1 MSAKTISLVRV
12 KPAAVTTEAPD
23 GFKQAFARNLLSAL
37 SAKHTFP
44 ATEGANKAERLANL
58 LGANA
63 NEVGDWLTGRSLPD
77 AWHLSKLCQITNTPA
92 DVLLSTTS
100 IGNSPPLLDEHYHCI
115 TLHDEQSR
123 DGYGIYTLPETLR
136 HLNLPRSTQM
146 LSVSCDDM
154 APMFKPGDL
163 AIYDPRV
170 NTVATN
176 GIFVLSQHG
185 TMMVR
190 RIQRTGKEIK
200 LLCENSSI
208 PVETCT
214 ASDFTNNAESETGL
228 YVVGRVLG
236 RVNIGSFGY
245 VHSRV
250 GNLNLLQT

>member
-1 MSAKTISLVRV
+1 MTAKTISLVRV
-12 KPAAVTTEAPD
+12 KQAAAAAGASDE
-23 GFKQAFARNLLSAL
+23 FKQAFARNLLSAL
-37 SAKHTFP
+37 SSRNTLP
-44 ATEGANKAERLANL
+44 ATEGSNKTERLANL
-58 LGANA
+58 IGADV
-63 NEVGDWLTGRSLPD
+63 NEVAGWLTGRSLPD
-77 AWHLSKLCQITNTPA
+77 AWHLSRLCQITNTPA

-146 LSVSCDDM
+146 LTVSCDDM

-170 NTVATN
+170 NSVSTN
-176 GIFVLSQHG
+176 GIFVLRQNG
-185 TMMVR
+185 TMIVR

-200 LLCENSSI
+200 LLCENTSI

-214 ASDFTNNAESETGL
+214 SNDFTSNAENETGL

-236 RVNIGSFGY
+236 RVNIGSF
-245 VHSRV
+245 
-250 GNLNLLQT
+250 